1 MKIYI
6 IFIIIFINLIFC
18 IHCDNAK
25 TVTEFYEDG
34 EEVQIGESVPF
45 LLHQN
50 YPNPFNPVTKIKY
63 TLPNSSYVTLKV
75 FDLLGREIRLLVDGI
90 EHAGNHEV
98 VFDASSEDYSSGIY
112 FYVLHAG
119 DYFQT
124 NKMLLLK

>member
-45 LLHQN
+45 LLHQ
-50 YPNPFNPVTKIKY
+50 PQ
-63 TLPNSSYVTLKV
+63 SAASAA
-75 FDLLGREIRLLVDGI
+75 GI
-90 EHAGNHEV
+90 P
-98 VFDASSEDYSSGIY
+98 
-112 FYVLHAG
+112 L
-119 DYFQT
+119 
-124 NKMLLLK
+124 